1 MPLNS
6 FKFACKVLRG
16 ETGETLK
23 VAYGCIGGLREE
35 VEDAGDVESWSRSKK
50 MQGALYCSAVRC
62 VFFQGNWR

>member
-35 VEDAGDVESWSRSKK
+35 VEDAGDVES
-50 MQGALYCSAVRC
+50 
-62 VFFQGNWR
+62 